1 MSGAPAGAIASAAGA
16 RNAES
21 RNTDPTHNTPAVM
34 CTIRNTNMY
43 ALSASTEPPLESVS
57 RSLPVP
63 PPTRVSSIRTRGPS
77 CSGR

>member
-16 RNAES
+16 TKTES

-43 ALSASTEPPLESVS
+43 ALSASTAPPPRASAG
-57 RSLPVP
+57 SLPVLRP
-63 PPTRVSSIRTRGPS
+63 CVSAG
-77 CSGR
+77 